1 MKTMRPART
10 FARRPAVVV
19 FWLAVGLGAGLGAGC
34 GAGGAGAA
42 RAESTPQAVAEGP
55 FDLTLFHTND
65 IHGGFFARP
74 YQGGGGSRVGGF
86 AALAEH
92 LARERA
98 SAARWLLLDAGDFMT
113 GNPVC
118 ELTVAGAPGGA
129 MAAMMGAAGY
139 HAGVIGNHEFDLGRD
154 ALDALMSVF
163 PFPLLAADL
172 VDAAGRTSAPG
183 LRGPLVLE
191 RDGLRIGMMGI
202 SFAALPAIVARSR
215 LDGIE
220 SRDQTARVREQ
231 LADLVGRTDVQ
242 VLISHNGVDPDRALA
257 RELAADGLDVIVGGH
272 SHTRLEEPLVEAGVV
287 IVQAGSGLRHLGRLD
302 LRLAD
307 GRVTHY
313 RGRLVLLDVEG
324 GASAA
329 TQGGAVAGEDADPDA
344 PLLVRD
350 LVAHYESTVASVYEQ
365 VIGRLTTDLRRHS
378 RQESALGSWLCDIL
392 RAHTGAD
399 VAVYNSGGIR
409 KHLTS
414 GPVTKLDIFEVL
426 PFGNS
431 LVVHRLPGSSLR
443 AILLANA
450 QAAETDAYGILQ
462 VSGVEYRYREDNET
476 RAGGRRAQANG
487 AAVELISVTV
497 GGQPL
502 RDDRIYTV
510 AMPDYVSGMGDVFL
524 GGVALTAPLETG
536 ERITDIVIA
545 AVEKIGGVITPPRLG
560 RIEKVGKR

>member
-1 MKTMRPART
+1 
-10 FARRPAVVV
+10 
-19 FWLAVGLGAGLGAGC
+19 
-34 GAGGAGAA
+34 
-42 RAESTPQAVAEGP
+42 
-55 FDLTLFHTND
+55 
-65 IHGGFFARP
+65 
-74 YQGGGGSRVGGF
+74 
-86 AALAEH
+86 
-92 LARERA
+92 
-98 SAARWLLLDAGDFMT
+98 
-113 GNPVC
+113 
-118 ELTVAGAPGGA
+118 
-129 MAAMMGAAGY
+129 
-139 HAGVIGNHEFDLGRD
+139 
-154 ALDALMSVF
+154 
-163 PFPLLAADL
+163 
-172 VDAAGRTSAPG
+172 
-183 LRGPLVLE
+183 
-191 RDGLRIGMMGI
+191 
-202 SFAALPAIVARSR
+202 
-215 LDGIE
+215 
-220 SRDQTARVREQ
+220 
-231 LADLVGRTDVQ
+231 
-242 VLISHNGVDPDRALA
+242 
-257 RELAADGLDVIVGGH
+257 VGGH
-272 SHTRLEEPLVEAGVV
+272 SHTRLEEPVVEAGVV

-302 LRLAD
+302 LRLVD

-324 GASAA
+324 GARAA
-329 TQGGAVAGEDADPDA
+329 TQGGAVAGEDADSDA

-350 LVAHYESTVASVYEQ
+350 LVAHYESQVASVYGQ

-392 RAHTGAD
+392 RAHAGAD

-462 VSGVEYRYREDNET
+462 VSGVEYRYRAENET
-476 RAGGRRAQANG
+476 RAGGRKARANG
-487 AAVELISVTV
+487 AAVELISVRV

-524 GGVALTAPLETG
+524 GGVALAAPLETG

-545 AVEKIGGVITPPRLG
+545 AVEKVGGVIKPPRMG